1 MTNRL
6 DLPVCVCLIPNADF
20 LIAAGGTSDCSVV
33 SERGI
38 QSRSCSRQHATSY
51 RSITLRI
58 NAAVGMLSIC
68 YERSNKDDC
77 ENRNRGG
84 LGSLSKTHFLS
95 IDLDLTSILWYGSH
109 MNDYLSRTDTF
120 MASLGLETYRVGGS
134 VRDEILGR
142 RVKDADYMVRG
153 TDMRTLG
160 AKLAFA
166 KGPLGNHQSPVV
178 KPLKLRDGRQAG
190 WRVSARGLGCIEIVL
205 PRTEVSTGP
214 GHRDFEILVD
224 HELPLI
230 DDAIRR
236 DFTFN
241 ALYKIVS
248 HPENLHITTQ
258 ITGAEIIDIL
268 DPTEHGL
275 HDLQRRFVRTTHPD
289 SFRDDPLRTLR
300 ALRFVSVLGY
310 DLAESTRAEMRE
322 HANAVTGLTMKG
334 TSGTVLDEL
343 SKLLMGDNAVAALR
357 EARDTGVLAVVLPE
371 LAPMIGFDQGSRYH
385 DMTTDE
391 HTFKALETAVHVDA
405 PLRVRMA
412 LLFHDSGKPATAW
425 IGDDGRKHYYAQKPK
440 NELIDPHDGHLNLDH
455 EEQSEYLWNEAAT
468 RLNAPKALRTE
479 VATLVR
485 DHMVTIRP
493 KAKATVVNRAR
504 VKYGDEML
512 KDLYMHRV
520 CDLSGKGAK
529 VALNHITHIGTLEQ
543 IRQRSQDAGVPA
555 GYKDLQINGKDA
567 IELGLHGKEISTAL
581 ARVLDE
587 VVCQPEGEKLTRE
600 WQLAALAR
608 KS

>member
-1 MTNRL
+1 MT
-6 DLPVCVCLIPNADF
+6 
-20 LIAAGGTSDCSVV
+20 
-33 SERGI
+33 
-38 QSRSCSRQHATSY
+38 
-51 RSITLRI
+51 
-58 NAAVGMLSIC
+58 
-68 YERSNKDDC
+68 
-77 ENRNRGG
+77 
-84 LGSLSKTHFLS
+84 
-95 IDLDLTSILWYGSH
+95 
-109 MNDYLSRTDTF
+109 DYLDRTDTF
-120 MASLGLETYRVGGS
+120 MASLNAETYRVGGS

-153 TDMRTLG
+153 VPLAALGHWLTDALPREKKAG
-160 AKLAFA
+160 SRVERR
-166 KGPLGNHQSPVV
+166 KGMV

-190 WRVSARGLGCIEIVL
+190 WRVSSPGLGCIEVVL

-214 GHRDFEILVD
+214 GHRDFEILID
-224 HELPLI
+224 HELDI
-230 DDAIRR
+230 AEDAKRR

-241 ALYKIVS
+241 ALYKIIPRAGGTRTMTTFEGS
-248 HPENLHITTQ
+248 PLENVI
-258 ITGAEIIDIL
+258 

-275 HDLQRRFVRTTHPD
+275 HDLHRRFVRTTHPD

-322 HANAVTGLTMKG
+322 HADAVTGLTIKG
-334 TSGTVLDEL
+334 VSGTVLDEL
-343 SKLLMGDNAVAALR
+343 SKLLMGDHAVKALR

-425 IGDDGRKHYYAQKPK
+425 VGDDGRKHYYAQKPK
-440 NELIDPHDGHLNLDH
+440 KDVIDSYDGHLNLDH
-455 EEQSEYLWNEAAT
+455 EEQSEYLWNEAAA
-468 RLNAPKALRTE
+468 RLNAPKSLRVE

-529 VALNHITHIGTLEQ
+529 VALNHIEHIGSLE
-543 IRQRSQDAGVPA
+543 ILRQKAQTAGVPSSL
-555 GYKDLQINGKDA
+555 KDLQVGGKDA
-567 IELGLHGKEISTAL
+567 IELGLRGKQISEAL

-587 VVCQPEGEKLTRE
+587 VVCQPEGDKLTRE
-600 WQLAALAR
+600 WQLEALGRA
-608 KS
+608 S